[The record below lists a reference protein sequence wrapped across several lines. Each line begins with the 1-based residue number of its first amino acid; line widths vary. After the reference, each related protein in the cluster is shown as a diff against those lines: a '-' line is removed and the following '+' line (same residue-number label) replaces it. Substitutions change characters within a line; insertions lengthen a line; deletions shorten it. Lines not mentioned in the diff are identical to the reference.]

1 VLAFHVAGE
10 ADFLEDFAAGTVL
23 SFVTLMSFRSLLM
36 KL

>member
-1 VLAFHVAGE
+1 
-10 ADFLEDFAAGTVL
+10 LEDFAAGTVL